1 MIKDF
6 SFLNYMLDENKMM
19 SDEIL
24 NALLGE
30 WITNAKKYYATK
42 DKTYF
47 IYRFDNTNAGILLK
61 IRNTGDNKGELKDFQ
76 PIVFGN
82 ESIKCR
88 ISNINKEKE
97 QCTLLVDD
105 RCLIVCSMDPLD
117 FTKDEEVYVY
127 LNFFASRVEFRK
139 DEDDYNNHLQKSD
152 NGSFNIFNIAV
163 GELLPP
169 IGIIKGDREH
179 FPYIK
184 DEMLDNFDDSFMIG
198 SGKIVNSS
206 MIEPKLKLQYQTDLP
221 NNELPLGKCDCYEF
235 QSKIGSIPAI
245 VEDDAIQQFFQSSG
259 IDKFKLDENAIIKVY
274 GYIGAFIDINKTKSQ
289 K

>member
-6 SFLNYMLDENKMM
+6 SFLNYMLDKNKMM
-19 SDEIL
+19 PDKIL

-42 DKTYF
+42 DKTYY
-47 IYRFDNTNAGILLK
+47 IYRFDNTSAGILLK
-61 IRNTGDNKGELKDFQ
+61 IRNTGDNKGELEDFQ
-76 PIVFGN
+76 PIVFGS
-82 ESIKCR
+82 ESIKCK
-88 ISNINKEKE
+88 IGNINKEKE

-105 RCLIVCSMDPLD
+105 KCLIVCFMDSLD

-139 DEDDYNNHLQKSD
+139 DEDDYDKHLQKVD
-152 NGSFNIFNIAV
+152 DEGFNIFNIAI

-184 DEMLDNFDDSFMIG
+184 DEMLSNFDDSFMIG
-198 SGKIVNSS
+198 SGKIVNSI

-235 QSKIGSIPAI
+235 KSKIGNIPAI
-245 VEDDAIQQFFQSSG
+245 VEDEAIQQFFQASG
-259 IDKFKLDENAIIKVY
+259 IDKFKLDENTIIKVY
-274 GYIGAFIDINKTKSQ
+274 GHIGAFIDINKTKF
-289 K
+289 